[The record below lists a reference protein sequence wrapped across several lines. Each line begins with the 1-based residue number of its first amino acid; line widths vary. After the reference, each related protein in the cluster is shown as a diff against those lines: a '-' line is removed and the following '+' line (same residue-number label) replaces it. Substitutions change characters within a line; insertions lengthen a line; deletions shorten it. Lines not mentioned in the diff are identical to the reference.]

1 MSQPSTSQAPDTSWR
16 HVTDLG
22 GKTVVVTGCASGIGR
37 ATALQFASAGAIVY
51 GGDRNTVDGEA
62 TLAAIREAGGR
73 GVFVTLDLTEGASID
88 GFVDQ
93 VMEAIGG
100 APDIIANVAGLD
112 RVMPFLDNTPD
123 MWDLLAKVNY
133 IGPVRMIHRFLPKML
148 ERRSGKIVTV
158 ASDAGRVGSSG
169 ETFYAGT
176 KGAVIAFT
184 KSLARETARAGL
196 TCNCVAPGPTDTPLF
211 NGTIPEGKLR
221 DALIRAIPLKRLA
234 QPIEIAHTVVYLATP
249 ATDFMTGQVI
259 SVSGG
264 LTMHG

>member
-1 MSQPSTSQAPDTSWR
+1 MSDTLDTSWR
-16 HVTDLG
+16 HVTDLR

-37 ATALQFASAGAIVY
+37 ATALQFASAGAVVY
-51 GGDRNTVDGEA
+51 GGDRNEADGLA
-62 TLAAIREAGGR
+62 TLETIRQAGGR
-73 GVFVTLDLTEGASID
+73 GEFVTLDLTDGASID

-93 VMEAIGG
+93 VMRAIGG
-100 APDIIANVAGLD
+100 APDVIANVAGLD

-123 MWDLLAKVNY
+123 IWDLLAKVNY
-133 IGPVRMIHRFLPKML
+133 IGPVRMIHRFLPRML
-148 ERRSGKIVTV
+148 ERGSGKIVTV

-176 KGAVIAFT
+176 KGAIIAFT

>member
-1 MSQPSTSQAPDTSWR
+1 MTTPTLPNWR
-16 HVTDLG
+16 AATDLT
-22 GKTVVVTGCASGIGR
+22 GKTVVVTGFASGIGR
-37 ATALQFASAGAIVY
+37 VTAQLFASAGATVL
-51 GGDRNTVDGEA
+51 GADRDQARGAEA
-62 TLAAIREAGGR
+62 AAEINAAGGR
-73 GVFVTLDLTEGASID
+73 ASFHHVDLTEGASID
-88 GFVDQ
+88 TFVDGVLAQ
-93 VMEAIGG
+93 LGG
-100 APDIIANVAGLD
+100 APDILANVAGLD
-112 RVMPFLDNTPD
+112 RVMPFLENTPD
-123 MWDLLAKVNY
+123 VWDLLAKVNY

-148 ERRSGKIVTV
+148 ERKSGKIVMV

-176 KGAVIAFT
+176 KGAVIAFA
-184 KSLARETARAGL
+184 KSLAREVARAGI
-196 TCNCVAPGPTDTPLF
+196 TVNVVAPGPTDTPLF

-234 QPIEIAHTVVYLATP
+234 QPVEPAYTVVFMATP

>member
-1 MSQPSTSQAPDTSWR
+1 MSDPLDTSWR
-16 HVTDLG
+16 HVTDLS

-37 ATALQFASAGAIVY
+37 ATALQFASAGAIVH
-51 GGDRNTVDGEA
+51 GGDRNVADGLA
-62 TLAAIREAGGR
+62 TLEAIRQAGGR
-73 GVFVTLDLTEGASID
+73 GEFVELDLTEGASID
-88 GFVDQ
+88 RFVDQ
-93 VMEAIGG
+93 VMQAIGG

-123 MWDLLAKVNY
+123 IWELLAKVNY
-133 IGPVRMIHRFLPKML
+133 IGPVRMIHRFLPRML
-148 ERRSGKIVTV
+148 ERGSGKIVTV

-176 KGAVIAFT
+176 KGAIIAFT

-234 QPIEIAHTVVYLATP
+234 QPVEIAHTVVYLATP

>member
-1 MSQPSTSQAPDTSWR
+1 MSTVTVPAINWR
-16 HVTDLG
+16 EATDLS
-22 GKTVVVTGCASGIGR
+22 GKSVVITGVSSGIGR
-37 ATALQFASAGAIVY
+37 AAALQFASAGARIV
-51 GGDRNTVDGEA
+51 GGDIDAERGEQTIA
-62 TLAAIREAGGR
+62 EIRSAGGR
-73 GVFVTLDLTEGASID
+73 AEFLPLDLANGEKVDA
-88 GFVDQ
+88 FVDRAL
-93 VMEAIGG
+93 EALGG

-123 MWDLLAKVNY
+123 VWELLIKVNY
-133 IGPVRMIHRFLPKML
+133 MGPVRMIHRFLPTML
-148 ERRSGKIVTV
+148 GRRGGKIVTV

-176 KGAVIAFT
+176 KGAIIAFT
-184 KSLARETARAGL
+184 KSLAREVARDGI

-211 NGTIPEGKLR
+211 NNTIPDGKLR

-234 QPIEIAHTVVYLATP
+234 DPSEIAHTIVYLATP
-249 ATDFMTGQVI
+249 ATDFMTGQVV

>member
-1 MSQPSTSQAPDTSWR
+1 MSDTPMIADTSWR
-16 HVTDLG
+16 HVTDLS

-37 ATALQFASAGAIVY
+37 AAALQFASAGATVY
-51 GGDRNTVDGEA
+51 GGDRNAADGEA
-62 TLAAIREAGGR
+62 TLAQIRAAGGQ
-73 GVFVTLDLTEGASID
+73 GAFVTLDLTEGASID
-88 GFVDQ
+88 AFVDQ
-93 VMEAIGG
+93 VMETIGG

-112 RVMPFLDNTPD
+112 RVMPFLENTPD
-123 MWDLLAKVNY
+123 LWELLATVNY
-133 IGPVRMIHRFLPKML
+133 IGPVRMIHRFLPKMI

-158 ASDAGRVGSSG
+158 ASDAGRVGSMG

-176 KGAVIAFT
+176 KGAIIAFT

-221 DALIRAIPLKRLA
+221 DALIKAIPLKRLA
-234 QPIEIAHTVVYLATP
+234 QPVEIAHTIVYLATP
-249 ATDFMTGQVI
+249 ATDFMTGQVV

>member
-1 MSQPSTSQAPDTSWR
+1 MNSPTTSTWQQA
-16 HVTDLG
+16 TDLT
-22 GKTVVVTGCASGIGR
+22 GKTVVITGIASGIGKAVAR
-37 ATALQFASAGAIVY
+37 EFAGAGARVVGGDINQDSAQQTVAEIESAGGTAVC
-51 GGDRNTVDGEA
+51 
-62 TLAAIREAGGR
+62 
-73 GVFVTLDLTEGASID
+73 FPLDLSDGASVD
-88 GFVDQ
+88 AFVRSAT
-93 VMEAIGG
+93 EHLGG
-100 APDIIANVAGLD
+100 SPDIIANVAGLD
-112 RVMPFLDNTPD
+112 RVMPFLENTPD
-123 MWDLLAKVNY
+123 TWDLLIRVNY
-133 IGPVRMIHRFLPKML
+133 VGPVRMIHGFLPGMM

-184 KSLARETARAGL
+184 KSLAREVARSGI

-211 NGTIPEGKLR
+211 NNTIPDGKLR

-234 QPIEIAHTVVYLATP
+234 NPEEIAHTILYFSTP

>member
-1 MSQPSTSQAPDTSWR
+1 MDNTQQQAGKTWR
-16 HVTDLG
+16 QATDLT
-22 GKTVVVTGCASGIGR
+22 GKTVVVTGMASGIGR
-37 ATALQFASAGAIVY
+37 ATALEFANAGARVI
-51 GGDRNTVDGEA
+51 GGDVDQARGQEA
-62 TLAAIREAGGR
+62 IQQIRQAGGQ
-73 GVFVTLDLTEGASID
+73 GEFLPLDLSKGESID
-88 GFVDQ
+88 SFVDAT
-93 VMEAIGG
+93 MAALGG

-123 MWDLLAKVNY
+123 VWDLLIKVNY
-133 IGPVRMIHRFLPKML
+133 VGPVRMIHRFLPKMI

-176 KGAVIAFT
+176 KGAIIAFT
-184 KSLARETARAGL
+184 KSLAREVARSGI

-211 NGTIPEGKLR
+211 NNTIPDGKLR

-234 QPIEIAHTVVYLATP
+234 QPSEIAHTIVYFATP
-249 ATDFMTGQVI
+249 ATDFMTGQVV

>member
-1 MSQPSTSQAPDTSWR
+1 MSDTPPLPDTSWQR
-16 HVTDLG
+16 VTDLS

-37 ATALQFASAGAIVY
+37 AAALQFASAGAIVY
-51 GGDRNTVDGEA
+51 GGDRNAADGEE
-62 TLAAIREAGGR
+62 TLAQIRAAGGH
-73 GVFVTLDLTEGASID
+73 GAFVTLDLTEGASID
-88 GFVDQ
+88 AFVDQ
-93 VMEAIGG
+93 VMETIGG
-100 APDIIANVAGLD
+100 APDIIANIAGLD
-112 RVMPFLDNTPD
+112 RVMPFLENTPD
-123 MWDLLAKVNY
+123 LWELLAKANF
-133 IGPVRMIHRFLPKML
+133 IGPVRMIHRFLPKMI

-158 ASDAGRVGSSG
+158 ASDAGRVGSMG

-176 KGAVIAFT
+176 KGAIIAFT

-221 DALIRAIPLKRLA
+221 DALIKAIPLKRLA
-234 QPIEIAHTVVYLATP
+234 QPVEIAHTIVYLATP
-249 ATDFMTGQVI
+249 ATDFMTGQVV

>member
-1 MSQPSTSQAPDTSWR
+1 MNISPSNGPDTRWR
-16 HVTDLG
+16 HVTDLS

-37 ATALQFASAGAIVY
+37 AAALQFADAGAIVY
-51 GGDRNTVDGEA
+51 GGDRNAADGEA
-62 TLAAIREAGGR
+62 TLQQIREAGGQ
-73 GVFVTLDLTEGASID
+73 GEFMLLDLCDGASID
-88 GFVDQ
+88 TFVDR
-93 VMEAIGG
+93 VMAVLGG
-100 APDIIANVAGLD
+100 PPDIIANVAGLD
-112 RVMPFLDNTPD
+112 RVMPFVENTPD
-123 MWDLLAKVNY
+123 VWELLAKVNY
-133 IGPVRMIHRFLPKML
+133 MGPVRMIHRFLPRML

-158 ASDAGRVGSSG
+158 ASDAGRVGSMG

-176 KGAVIAFT
+176 KGAIIAFT

-221 DALIRAIPLKRLA
+221 DALIKAIPLKRLA
-234 QPIEIAHTVVYLATP
+234 QPIEIAHTIVYLATP
-249 ATDFMTGQVI
+249 ATDFMTGQVV

>member
-1 MSQPSTSQAPDTSWR
+1 MSEPLNTSWR
-16 HVTDLG
+16 NVTDLS

-51 GGDRNTVDGEA
+51 GGDLNEADGEA
-62 TLAAIREAGGR
+62 ALAEIRAAGGK
-73 GVFVTLDLTEGASID
+73 GHFFKLDLADGASVD
-88 GFVDQ
+88 SFVDR
-93 VMEAIGG
+93 VMGAIGD
-100 APDIIANVAGLD
+100 APDVIANVAGLD
-112 RVMPFLDNTPD
+112 RVMPFLENTPD
-123 MWDLLAKVNY
+123 LWDLLIKVNY
-133 IGPVRMIHRFLPKML
+133 VGPVRMIHRFLPKMVA
-148 ERRSGKIVTV
+148 RRSGKIVTV

-176 KGAVIAFT
+176 KGAIIAFT

-211 NGTIPEGKLR
+211 NGTIPDGKLR
-221 DALIRAIPLKRLA
+221 DALIKAIPLKRLA
-234 QPIEIAHTVVYLATP
+234 QPVEIAHTVVYLATP
-249 ATDFMTGQVI
+249 ATDFMTGQVV

>member
-1 MSQPSTSQAPDTSWR
+1 MSDTLDTSWR
-16 HVTDLG
+16 HVTDLS

-37 ATALQFASAGAIVY
+37 ATALQFASAGAIVH
-51 GGDRNTVDGEA
+51 GGDRNEADGLA
-62 TLAAIREAGGR
+62 TLETLRQAGGR
-73 GVFVTLDLTEGASID
+73 GEFFMLDLTDGASID
-88 GFVDQ
+88 AFVDEVVQ
-93 VMEAIGG
+93 AIGG

-123 MWDLLAKVNY
+123 VWDLLAQVNY
-133 IGPVRMIHRFLPKML
+133 IGPVRMIHRFLPGML
-148 ERRSGKIVTV
+148 QRGSGKIVTV

>member
-1 MSQPSTSQAPDTSWR
+1 MTETSNTSWR
-16 HVTDLG
+16 AVTDLT

-37 ATALQFASAGAIVY
+37 AAALQFADAGAIVY
-51 GGDRNTVDGEA
+51 GGDRNEVDGRA
-62 TLAAIREAGGR
+62 TLEQIRAAGGK
-73 GVFVTLDLTEGASID
+73 GDFFALDLGEGASID
-88 GFVDQ
+88 DFVDA
-93 VMEAIGG
+93 VMNAIGG

-112 RVMPFLDNTPD
+112 RVMPFLENTPD
-123 MWDLLAKVNY
+123 VWELLAKVNY
-133 IGPVRMIHRFLPKML
+133 IGPVRMIHRFLPKMI

-158 ASDAGRVGSSG
+158 ASDAGRVGSMG

-176 KGAVIAFT
+176 KGAIIAFT

-221 DALIRAIPLKRLA
+221 DALIKAIPLKRLA
-234 QPIEIAHTVVYLATP
+234 QPIEIAHTIVYMATP